1 MRESFS
7 LQDGGGLLTLIV
19 MNHNLNSGYGQ
30 LLAMQ
35 VAAAVGPN
43 FGQILVVLE
52 DSDNNDLQSSLKEAF
67 VPDPNGRVRF
77 FTTVEAAID
86 AATSNNNDVIL
97 MSAHSSHSISEGI
110 TISKSRLNFIG
121 MDGGDRLVQQGTK
134 WSGASDADEA
144 FLVKNTGTRNSFR
157 NIKFIQ
163 NSTNAAALTVFQE
176 GGEGTVFKNCSFTFG
191 VADNLDQA
199 TAYEFVMGGDSCT
212 FIDCQFGQDTLLTSA
227 ARSVMRI
234 DQVNGFECKSNRFR
248 GCHFLI
254 SSSEAGAQFITLAA
268 AGDILFTNVFE
279 NCVFSASIDSAGG
292 SALTKAVSTPN
303 GTVKGT
309 LYFYQPV
316 VFGAANFGV
325 NGTNNDNIQV
335 YGAANTGTD
344 LHGIAPVAT

>member
-1 MRESFS
+1 
-7 LQDGGGLLTLIV
+7 
-19 MNHNLNSGYGQ
+19 MNFNLNSGYGQ
-30 LLAMQ
+30 M
-35 VAAAVGPN
+35 VAAQIAASVGPN
-43 FGQILVVLE
+43 FGQVLIVVE
-52 DSDNNDLQSSLKEAF
+52 DSDNEDVLDTAKEIF

-86 AATSNNNDVIL
+86 AAISNNNDVIL
-97 MSAHSSHSISEGI
+97 MAAHSSHAISEGI

-121 MDGGDRLVQQGTK
+121 MDGGDRLVQQGCK
-134 WSGASDADEA
+134 WSGAAAADEA

-163 NSTNAAALTVFQE
+163 NSTNAAALTVWQE
-176 GGEGTVFKNCSFTFG
+176 GGEGTLFKNCSFTFG

-199 TAYEFVMGGDSCT
+199 TAYEIVMGGDSCT
-212 FIDCQFGQDTLLTSA
+212 FIDCQFGVDTLVTSA

-248 GCHFLI
+248 GCNFLI
-254 SSSEAGAQFITLAA
+254 SSSEAGAQFITLEA
-268 AGDILFTNVFE
+268 AGDILFSNLFE
-279 NCVFSASIDSAGG
+279 DCTFTASIDSGG
-292 SALTKAVSTPN
+292 GAALTKAVSTPN

-309 LYFYQPV
+309 LYFKNCC

-335 YGAANTGTD
+335 YGPANTGTD
-344 LHGIAPVAT
+344 LHGIAPIAT